1 MTPEIL
7 TLTGMAER
15 YKISPKT
22 LYNHWRALGGFKI
35 TGRIRFDAKV
45 THDRI
50 LEATRKQEEMVLSI
64 SKERDHL
71 PGRGVSDQA
80 RGIRRR
86 SRGTE
91 VVKRPPSAFGLW

>member
-7 TLTGMAER
+7 TLTEMAER
-15 YKISPKT
+15 YRISPKT
-22 LYNHWRALGGFKI
+22 LYNHWRALGGFKV

-50 LEATRKQEEMVLSI
+50 LEASHNQEEMVLSV
-64 SKERDHL
+64 SKARNHL
-71 PGRGVSDQA
+71 PRRGRSDSA

-86 SRGTE
+86 SGGTE

>member
-7 TLTGMAER
+7 TLTEMAER

-22 LYNHWRALGGFKI
+22 LYNHWRELGGFKV
-35 TGRIRFDAKV
+35 TGRIRFDARV
-45 THDRI
+45 THDCL
-50 LEATRKQEEMVLSI
+50 LEASHKQEEMVLSI
-64 SKERDHL
+64 SKTRNHL

-80 RGIRRR
+80 RSIRGR
-86 SRGTE
+86 SGRTE